1 MAVGQSCFLKA
12 SLPWFFSAVALA
24 LSSSDTAIVFGPGAY
39 RDMVLLLEEGQRLTG
54 MNRWLK
60 GWTTSNEGGR
70 TGIQAARGV
79 LGEGKGSRG
88 SIQPGSAR
96 FASCTRRIS
105 STYRGKLAVETRR
118 HADCKYLLQGSIGT
132 DPRRS
137 KHFHNN
143 LSTGIPR
150 DDANP
155 AHYAQPMLAL
165 SWLVGA
171 WSATVHT

>member
-1 MAVGQSCFLKA
+1 MGQSCFLKA
-12 SLPWFFSAVALA
+12 SLPWFFSPVALA
-24 LSSSDTAIVFGPGAY
+24 LSSSDTAIVCLWARRLSRYGI
-39 RDMVLLLEEGQRLTG
+39 LLEEGQRLTG
-54 MNRWLK
+54 MGRWLK
-60 GWTTSNEGGR
+60 GWTKSNESGR
-70 TGIQAARGV
+70 SRIQAARGV
-79 LGEGKGSRG
+79 LGEGKGSQG
-88 SIQPGSAR
+88 SIQQGSAR

-143 LSTGIPR
+143 LRTGIPR

-155 AHYAQPMLAL
+155 AHYPQPMLAL
-165 SWLVGA
+165 SCLVGA